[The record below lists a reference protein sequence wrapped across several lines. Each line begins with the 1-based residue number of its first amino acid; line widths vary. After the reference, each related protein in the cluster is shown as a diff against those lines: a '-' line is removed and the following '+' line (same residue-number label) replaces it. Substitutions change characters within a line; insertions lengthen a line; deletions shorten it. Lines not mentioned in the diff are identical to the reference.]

1 MNHPIKTKLT
11 VQMRINSLS
20 GSPSLGNTYLH
31 LHIEICTVF
40 HFALHANQSGPVH
53 QFRQKYQMGFFL
65 QIIYLNGFVLKLFI
79 LWVSFYTTRR
89 FSIGRVPQNGDT
101 WHELRSGGLSDVVAC
116 QARPDVVACHSAKR
130 GHTCWSTR
138 RDHTCWSTRYFLSR
152 LPIKLLLLLLRS
164 ICTTKSLK

>member
-1 MNHPIKTKLT
+1 
-11 VQMRINSLS
+11 
-20 GSPSLGNTYLH
+20 
-31 LHIEICTVF
+31 
-40 HFALHANQSGPVH
+40 
-53 QFRQKYQMGFFL
+53 MGFFL

-138 RDHTCWSTRYFLSR
+138 RDHTCWSARYFLSR

-164 ICTTKSLK
+164 ICTTKSLKWFTLSWVSFLVVVCIIVEVFYIYQLEILLKTSKCFYLWYIIALFNIYSVDDNNDYIL